1 MKRVLGLTLIFLSLT
16 AYLVSCG
23 SSPKTAAVVNGEK
36 IPMSMINNYFKD
48 LNMSWSS
55 ADDELEDKKM
65 AVDSLV
71 DYKLLLK
78 GAYDQ
83 GLDLD
88 KEIEKIVKGQRST
101 FLFDELYRQD
111 ILPKTKVTDREVEEF
126 LEKTKT
132 EYRFSH
138 ILVTTKELAD
148 SLYDQLKGG
157 VDFAMLA
164 RQFSEDQ
171 SSAVKGGD
179 IGFMNWG
186 RQIDPDFRK
195 AAFSLQVGEISEP
208 IHTSSG
214 WDIIRNEE
222 SRPADLPPAGVEL
235 DYFAR
240 EIIRQRKSLIAEM
253 DFWDELERKA
263 NVQVNPEATDLLLEK
278 LKAFFP
284 DTVGGI
290 PRPTDFFPNLDLLQ
304 PFERQMVMATFTG
317 GEMTI
322 EDYLGQIGNVDAIY
336 RPSFA
341 DRDSL
346 EKIIFQLE
354 LKNIVEFQAD
364 QRHLEDTPEYQN
376 RVKDFREGLMVE
388 KFQRTNLMQGID
400 VDEDEI
406 TDYYNSH
413 LEDFMT
419 EPEYHLIEIESDSI
433 DLLKDLTRQANMGAD
448 FSKLAAEYTTRPG
461 FKEKK
466 GDLGMVP
473 SFKYPALYNAAKTLE
488 IGGISPVL
496 KNVGGHYSIVKLLEM
511 TQPQVRPI
519 EDCQSDVRQRILKN
533 KRDNAVEN
541 WLEKARAQADIQV
554 FEDVIRESIDKSKYE
569 KS

>member
-1 MKRVLGLTLIFLSLT
+1 MKRLPGFALILISLT
-16 AYLVSCG
+16 IYLSSCS
-23 SSPKTAAVVNGEK
+23 SSPETVAIVNGEK
-36 IPMSMINNYFKD
+36 LPMSMINNYFKD
-48 LNMSWSS
+48 MGMTWGS
-55 ADDELEDKKM
+55 ADDEFEDKKM
-65 AVDSLV
+65 AVDSLI
-71 DYKLLLK
+71 DYKLLVK

-88 KEIEKIVKGQRST
+88 KEIEKIVDSQRST

-111 ILPKTKVTDREVEEF
+111 ILPKTKVTDQEVEDF

-138 ILVTTKELAD
+138 ILVDTKELAD
-148 SLYDQLKGG
+148 SLYDQLKSG
-157 VDFAMLA
+157 VDFAMVA
-164 RQFSEDQ
+164 RQFSQDQ

-179 IGFMNWG
+179 IGFLNWG
-186 RQIDPDFRK
+186 RQIDPDFRE
-195 AAFSLQVGEISEP
+195 AAFALQVGEMSEP
-208 IHTSSG
+208 VHVSGG

-222 SRPADLPPAGVEL
+222 SRPASTPPAGVEL

-240 EIIRQRKSLIAEM
+240 EIIRQRKSMVAEM
-253 DFWDELERKA
+253 NFWDELERKA

-278 LKAFFP
+278 LKAFYP
-284 DTVGGI
+284 DTVGGV
-290 PRPTDFFPNLDLLQ
+290 PRPTNFFPNPDLLQ
-304 PFERQMVMATFTG
+304 PFERQMVIASFTG

-322 EDYLGQIGNVDAIY
+322 DDYLDQIANVDAIY

-346 EKIIFQLE
+346 QKIIFQLE

-364 QRHLEDTPEYQN
+364 QRQLEDTPEYQR

-388 KFQRTNLMQGID
+388 KFKRTNLMQGID

-419 EPEYHLIEIESDSI
+419 EPEYHLIEIENDSI

-448 FSKLAAEYTTRPG
+448 FSELAAKYTTRPG

-473 SFKYPALYNAAKTLE
+473 SFKYPSLYSAAKTLQ
-488 IGGISPVL
+488 IGGISPVV
-496 KNVGGHYSIVKLLEM
+496 KNVRGHYSIVKLVEA
-511 TQPQVRPI
+511 TQPKVRPI
-519 EDCQSDVRQRILKN
+519 EDCQNDVRQKILKT
-533 KRDNAVEN
+533 KRDNAVAN
-541 WLEKARAQADIQV
+541 WLEKARPQADIQV
-554 FEDVIRESIDKSKYE
+554 FEDVIRDSIDKSKYE

>member
-1 MKRVLGLTLIFLSLT
+1 
-16 AYLVSCG
+16 
-23 SSPKTAAVVNGEK
+23 
-36 IPMSMINNYFKD
+36 MSMINDYFKD
-48 LNMSWSS
+48 IGTSWGS
-55 ADDELEDKKM
+55 ADDEFEDKKM
-65 AVDSLV
+65 AVDSLI

-83 GLDLD
+83 GLGLD
-88 KEIEKIVKGQRST
+88 EEIEKVVKGQRST

-138 ILVTTKELAD
+138 ILVATKELAD
-148 SLYDQLKGG
+148 SLYDQLKSGI
-157 VDFAMLA
+157 DFAMVA
-164 RQFSEDQ
+164 REFSEDQ

-179 IGFMNWG
+179 IGFLNWG

-195 AAFSLQVGEISEP
+195 AAFDLQVGEMSEP
-208 IHTSSG
+208 VHTSGG

-235 DYFAR
+235 DYLAR
-240 EIIRQRKSLIAEM
+240 EILRQRKSMIAEM

-263 NVQVNPEATDLLLEK
+263 NVQVNTEATDLLLEK
-278 LKAFFP
+278 LKVFYP
-284 DTVGGI
+284 DTVGGV
-290 PRPTDFFPNLDLLQ
+290 PRPTDFFPNLELLQ

-322 EDYLGQIGNVDAIY
+322 EDYINQIGAVDAIY

-346 EKIIFQLE
+346 QKIIFQLE

-364 QRHLEDTPEYQN
+364 ERHLEDTPEYQR
-376 RVKDFREGLMVE
+376 RVKDFREGLMVD

-400 VDEDEI
+400 VDEDEVA
-406 TDYYNSH
+406 DYYNSH

-419 EPEYHLIEIESDSI
+419 EPEYHLIEIENDSI

-448 FSKLAAEYTTRPG
+448 FSELAAKYTTRPG

-473 SFKYPALYNAAKTLE
+473 SFKYPGLYTAARTME
-488 IGGISPVL
+488 IGSISPVV
-496 KNVGGHYSIVKLLEM
+496 KNVRGHYAIVKLLES
-511 TQPQVRPI
+511 TQPQVRALA
-519 EDCQSDVRQRILKN
+519 DCQNDVRQRILKN
-533 KRDNAVEN
+533 KRDNAVAS
-541 WLEKARAQADIQV
+541 WLEKARANADIQV
-554 FEDVIRESIDKSKYE
+554 NEDVIRDSIDKSKYD